1 MSRLQAQIIDNG
13 DQRTAERYA
22 AEDGA
27 EALVPGAESVSCVI
41 IDISTTG
48 ARVALSDE
56 NIALPENLKIYIAE
70 RDLIADC
77 KVVWRKGKE
86 FGVSFESTAIL

>member
-1 MSRLQAQIIDNG
+1 MSNLKAQIIYNG
-13 DQRTAERYA
+13 DQRNAERYA

-27 EALVPGAESVSCVI
+27 EALIPGADSASCVVL
-41 IDISTTG
+41 DISTTG
-48 ARVALSDE
+48 ARVALTGA
-56 NIALPENLKIYIAE
+56 NIIVPDSLKLYIGE